1 MINYQNREN
10 RDYAS
15 IEIWRRLSEIER
27 TNVLS
32 KFPDAAD
39 LTDSRVKNY
48 LVDIYKNKLVEIVV
62 K

>member
-15 IEIWRRLSEIER
+15 VEIWRRLSETER
-27 TNVLS
+27 DAILS
-32 KFPDAAD
+32 KFPDASD

-48 LVDIYKNKLVEIVV
+48 LVDTYKDKLVEVVV